1 MVAEIPGAA
10 PDCRRVLA
18 VSSEVPWPLDS
29 GGHLRSYHL
38 ISALAQRFRV
48 TLVAG
53 STPAPNPAEFPAG
66 RVSLRRVR
74 LSARSLFGEARRA
87 ATALTLSEP
96 YVCFRRHARREMRAA
111 VEQELARERPAA
123 LYLDHLDS
131 VLFADLAPDIPII
144 VDLHNVY
151 SSLVRRTAEEAS
163 GWRRYYLRRESEL
176 LARMERKA
184 ARLGS
189 LLFAVSDQ
197 DGKYFEQ
204 LGGRVRVVPN
214 GIDCAAYADL
224 PTGRSGNAPL
234 ILFVGTLSWGPNA
247 SAAQFLIRTLLP
259 QVRAA
264 VPGANLRI
272 IGRNPPNHLIKLG
285 RQHQVEI
292 RADVDEIQPHLREAS
307 VVAVPLESGGGSRL
321 KILEAFAAGI
331 PVASTPVG
339 SEGLE
344 VVSGEH
350 LLNASRDDLAD
361 AVRQLLQ
368 NTSLAGDLARR
379 ARALVRDRYDWTS
392 VGQSATGLVAD
403 LIDSGCLEGAE
414 QPRRHGEA

>member
-1 MVAEIPGAA
+1 VPA
-10 PDCRRVLA
+10 PDSPYILA

-38 ISALAQRFRV
+38 INALARRFPV

-53 STPAPNPAEFPAG
+53 STPALNSGEAPFGAM
-66 RVSLRRVR
+66 SLRRVPLPPR
-74 LSARSLFGEARRA
+74 TFLGEARRA
-87 ATALTLSEP
+87 ATALRLSEP

-111 VEQELARERPAA
+111 VEFEIARQPPAA

-131 VLFADLAPDIPII
+131 VLFADLAPGIPRII
-144 VDLHNVY
+144 DLHNVY

-176 LARMERKA
+176 LARMEERA
-184 ARLGS
+184 ARLGD

-197 DGKYFEQ
+197 DRKYFEQ
-204 LGGRVRVVPN
+204 IGGVVRVVPN
-214 GIDCAAYADL
+214 GIDCAAYAHL
-224 PTGRSGNAPL
+224 PSGREGSEPL

-264 VPGANLRI
+264 VPGAGLRI

-285 RQHQVEI
+285 IQHGVEI
-292 RADVDEIQPHLREAS
+292 RGDADDIQPHLREAC

-331 PVASTPVG
+331 PVASTPIG

-344 VVSGEH
+344 VSSGEH
-350 LLNASRDDLAD
+350 LLIAPRDHLANA
-361 AVRQLLQ
+361 VVQLLQ
-368 NTSLAGDLARR
+368 NKSLGSALSTR
-379 ARALVRDRYDWTS
+379 ARELVRRRYDWTS
-392 VGQSATGLVAD
+392 IGQMSSDLVD
-403 LIDSGCLEGAE
+403 DVIDSHRLQGAVA
-414 QPRRHGEA
+414 RRQQS